1 MVKNVTVAVMPAAI
15 YPCEDKYCL
24 TQFLTDLL
32 IQIKKVMGNL
42 GKKNPRNL
50 FPALMATDKHDSLN

>member
-1 MVKNVTVAVMPAAI
+1 MPAAI